1 MATRPLIALRFQ
13 RAELEAK
20 ADLGDAARSVLG
32 ANPQPAT
39 LIPALIEAGLHR
51 DAVCALALMLPHR
64 QVVWWGCLA
73 VRVLPDLERR
83 PGDLAAVAAAESWV
97 QAPQAAEAERAGDAA
112 AQIGLDRAP
121 AWVATAAAWTGPSL
135 APRGQATVPPQP
147 YLPGLAIRTALFL
160 LGSEPALAGRAGLA
174 DWLTIG
180 TTLMHGD
187 TGMAAL
193 GALRQRLTQ
202 G

>member
-20 ADLGDAARSVLG
+20 AELGEAARGLLA

-39 LIPALIEAGLHR
+39 LIPALVEAGLHR
-51 DAVCALALMLPHR
+51 DAMCALALMLPHR

-73 VRVLPDLERR
+73 ARLLPDLERR
-83 PGDLAAVAAAESWV
+83 PADLAAVAAAEAWV
-97 QAPQAAEAERAGDAA
+97 QGPRGEEAERAGEAA
-112 AQIGLDRAP
+112 AQAGLDRAP
-121 AWVATAAAWTGPSL
+121 GWVATAAAWTGPSL
-135 APRGQATVPPQP
+135 APRGQAAVPPAP
-147 YLPGLAIRTALFL
+147 SLPGLAVRTALFL
-160 LGSEPALAGRAGLA
+160 LVGDPALGGRLGLA

-187 TGMAAL
+187 TGMAAQGL
-193 GALRQRLTQ
+193 LRQQLA
-202 G
+202 GG